1 MKCLLQMGHRNLLGH
16 ATEEYWQVLHQYFSI
31 ARPDDCTDC
40 IPISVFGDEVEVF
53 DGLQYACVNW
63 SSDVALHHS
72 DAMMSKFLCVMI
84 PTTAYYFRGK
94 TNLTLQEAMKVI
106 VRSLNRLY
114 HQGPLR
120 LVVCALKGDWK
131 WMGQI
136 LNARNGP
143 SSNSICYKCA
153 ATKNLDAPLTDL
165 AATAVWRSSPLQG
178 DQVWWEVPA
187 IAELVGFGMQLFC
200 PDILHTYHLG
210 IGRDVV
216 ASILVLLL
224 KIGCFPGRDVL

>member
-1 MKCLLQMGHRNLLGH
+1 MTGNG
-16 ATEEYWQVLHQYFSI
+16 W
-31 ARPDDCTDC
+31 
-40 IPISVFGDEVEVF
+40 
-53 DGLQYACVNW
+53 
-63 SSDVALHHS
+63 
-72 DAMMSKFLCVMI
+72 
-84 PTTAYYFRGK
+84 
-94 TNLTLQEAMKVI
+94 
-106 VRSLNRLY
+106 
-114 HQGPLR
+114 
-120 LVVCALKGDWK
+120 
-131 WMGQI
+131 QI

>member
-1 MKCLLQMGHRNLLGH
+1 MGHRNLLGH
-16 ATEEYWQVLHQYFSI
+16 ATEEYWQVLHQHFSI

-72 DAMMSKFLCVMI
+72 DAMISKFLCVMI

-131 WMGQI
+131 WMANFECKKWPFFEFYLLQMCCNKELGCP
-136 LNARNGP
+136 LDGL
-143 SSNSICYKCA
+143 SSNCG
-153 ATKNLDAPLTDL
+153 LEELT
-165 AATAVWRSSPLQG
+165 
-178 DQVWWEVPA
+178 
-187 IAELVGFGMQLFC
+187 IA
-200 PDILHTYHLG
+200 
-210 IGRDVV
+210 R
-216 ASILVLLL
+216 
-224 KIGCFPGRDVL
+224 